1 MNKYLKFK
9 SIKTKSLTSAKI
21 KKILL
26 LKKQIYNFSL
36 ISQKRWFYENINLN
50 DINNLLIYDKKIIG
64 YTALRIKKGIL
75 NKKQINLLIF
85 DTFLVDK
92 TYRKK
97 GFGAELMK
105 FNNHIIKKKKLGSL
119 LICEKSMIK
128 FYKKFNWFN
137 FNKNKIKFL
146 NHDMNKKNV
155 MLNNFRANNIK
166 NFIINL

>member
-105 FNNHIIKKKKLGSL
+105 FNNSKTLSDLIK
-119 LICEKSMIK
+119 
-128 FYKKFNWFN
+128 
-137 FNKNKIKFL
+137 
-146 NHDMNKKNV
+146 D
-155 MLNNFRANNIK
+155 
-166 NFIINL
+166 